1 MEKYNCS
8 IILVVHKQKNKKMDK
23 FDIRINLMPDSQAR
37 DFNNGSRIEFVLI
50 KYIFEL
56 GERKKSKWYRDC

>member
-8 IILVVHKQKNKKMDK
+8 IILVVHKQKNKKKDK
-23 FDIRINLMPDSQAR
+23 FDICINLMPDSQAR
-37 DFNNGSRIEFVLI
+37 DFNNGPRIEFVLI

-56 GERKKSKWYRDC
+56 GERKKSKWFRDC